1 MAPGQH
7 DYDRLM
13 QALAIVLRPLQRIAI
28 ACSGGVD
35 STVLAVAA
43 ARILGASNVFAV
55 TAEAP
60 MVPED
65 DRQDA
70 DDMARIAGIQ
80 HLVIHLPDSILS
92 LPPFSDNPPD
102 RCYHCKKI
110 IFNTLFAEARQA
122 GFSVLCDGT
131 NVDDLGDYR
140 PGLQALREMQIIS
153 PLAQAGLTKADVRE
167 LARNLCPNYATKP
180 AMACLATRIPTY
192 TPITR
197 DAMARIDRAES
208 LLRRHGL
215 TQVRVRDHGD
225 LARVELD
232 PAQMA
237 GGISAELMV
246 TLRDCLQTAGFKYCT
261 IDLYGYRSGS
271 MNPQATKLIQQN

>member
-1 MAPGQH
+1 MTAGQR
-7 DYDRLM
+7 DYNQLM
-13 QALAIVLRPLQRIAI
+13 QALTSVLEPLQRIAI

-43 ARILGASNVFAV
+43 ARILGADNVLAV
-55 TAEAP
+55 IAAAP

-70 DDMARIAGIQ
+70 DDVARIAGIS
-80 HLVIHLPDSILS
+80 HRVIHLPDSILD

-110 IFNTLFAEARQA
+110 IFNTLLAEASQA
-122 GFSVLCDGT
+122 GFTVLCDGT

-140 PGLQALREMQIIS
+140 PGLQALREMKIIS
-153 PLAQAGLTKADVRE
+153 PLAQAGLTKADIRE
-167 LARNLCPNYATKP
+167 LARTLCPDYAAKP

-192 TPITR
+192 TAITR
-197 DAMARIDRAES
+197 EAMDRIDRAES
-208 LLRRHGL
+208 LLRRRGL
-215 TQVRVRDHGD
+215 VQVRVRDHGD

-232 PAQMA
+232 PGQLAKGLDAAM
-237 GGISAELMV
+237 IE
-246 TLRDCLQTAGFKYCT
+246 TLRECLKSAGFKYCT
-261 IDLYGYRSGS
+261 LDLYGYHSGS
-271 MNPQATKLIQQN
+271 MNQLD

>member
-1 MAPGQH
+1 MASGQR

-13 QALAIVLRPLQRIAI
+13 QALATVLRPLQRIAI

-43 ARILGASNVFAV
+43 ARILGAGNVFAV
-55 TAEAP
+55 TAAAP

-80 HLVIHLPDSILS
+80 HRVIHLSDSILDQ
-92 LPPFSDNPPD
+92 PPFSDNPPD

-110 IFNTLFAEARQA
+110 IFNTLLAEARQA

-153 PLAQAGLTKADVRE
+153 PLAQAGLSKADVRE
-167 LARNLCPNYATKP
+167 LARTLCPDYAAKP

-197 DAMARIDRAES
+197 AAMTRIDRAES

-237 GGISAELMV
+237 SGISAELMT
-246 TLRDCLQTAGFKYCT
+246 TLRDSLQSAGFKYCT
-261 IDLYGYRSGS
+261 LDLFGYRSGS
-271 MNPQATKLIQQN
+271 MNPQAGNRT